1 MSLDGPTSPDDP
13 EWVDE
18 IVRRALERAGAD
30 DPSAAPVAPPSA
42 QQPAPQAPEPRPA
55 PQQAQPSEPVQPTG
69 AQAQQPPAQAPPT
82 QQTPPTQPVTPQHE
96 VRRPAGDVVQPSIEA
111 QPAQP
116 RLPTEDD
123 LVSAYPISDHAQPD
137 HIAGTRPAPQRAA
150 QGTMPYPDDG
160 FDQDRFDQDRFDEAL
175 GAEFAEPASDD
186 PISGRMRGFLE
197 WGAVVVGA
205 LAVALLIKTFL
216 MQAYFIPS
224 GSMEPTLQ
232 IGDRVLVNKL
242 SYDFGDIGRGDL
254 VVFNRPPN
262 QPDGEDDLIKRVI
275 ALPGET
281 IEIRDGQVFITTVD
295 NPNQQRLEEPYLAEG
310 VSTTGLVNTQA
321 CVNATATSCTIPDGF
336 VFVMGDNRPGS
347 RDSRVFGP
355 ISEDLVVG
363 RAFLRVWPLGDVGF
377 L

>member
-1 MSLDGPTSPDDP
+1 MTVGGVGCHPGTTRVPAVSLDGPTSPDDP

-30 DPSAAPVAPPSA
+30 DPGPAPAAPPRQEVTPGPAEHPA
-42 QQPAPQAPEPRPA
+42 PAPQPPEATPPRP
-55 PQQAQPSEPVQPTG
+55 
-69 AQAQQPPAQAPPT
+69 QAPPRESAL
-82 QQTPPTQPVTPQHE
+82 PRAEAAAPASPT
-96 VRRPAGDVVQPSIEA
+96 IEPLHS
-111 QPAQP
+111 QPAADP

-123 LVSAYPISDHAQPD
+123 LVSAYPISDHGQPDQIAGAQP
-137 HIAGTRPAPQRAA
+137 TPQRAA
-150 QGTMPYPDDG
+150 QGTMPYPDEG
-160 FDQDRFDQDRFDEAL
+160 FDQARFDEAL
-175 GAEFAEPASDD
+175 GAEFQDPESDD
-186 PISGRMRGFLE
+186 PIGGRMRGFLE

-242 SYDFGDIGRGDL
+242 SYDFGDVGRGDL
-254 VVFNRPPN
+254 IVFNRPPN

-295 NPNQQRLEEPYLAEG
+295 NPNQQRLEEPYLAEAIT
-310 VSTTGLVNTQA
+310 TTGLVNTSA
-321 CVNATATSCTIPDGF
+321 CVNATATSCEIPDGF
-336 VFVMGDNRPGS
+336 LFVMGDNRPGS

-363 RAFLRVWPLGDVGF
+363 RAFLRVWPLGDIGF

>member
-1 MSLDGPTSPDDP
+1 
-13 EWVDE
+13 
-18 IVRRALERAGAD
+18 
-30 DPSAAPVAPPSA
+30 
-42 QQPAPQAPEPRPA
+42 
-55 PQQAQPSEPVQPTG
+55 
-69 AQAQQPPAQAPPT
+69 
-82 QQTPPTQPVTPQHE
+82 
-96 VRRPAGDVVQPSIEA
+96 
-111 QPAQP
+111 
-116 RLPTEDD
+116 
-123 LVSAYPISDHAQPD
+123 
-137 HIAGTRPAPQRAA
+137 
-150 QGTMPYPDDG
+150 MPYPDDG
-160 FDQDRFDQDRFDEAL
+160 FDQARFDEAL
-175 GAEFAEPASDD
+175 GAEFQDPDAED
-186 PISGRMRGFLE
+186 PIGGRMRGFLE

-254 VVFNRPPN
+254 IVFNRPPN

-295 NPNQQRLEEPYLAEG
+295 NPNQQRLEEPYLAE
-310 VSTTGLVNTQA
+310 SITTTGLVNTQA
-321 CVNATATSCTIPDGF
+321 CASATATSCEIPEGF

-363 RAFLRVWPLGDVGF
+363 RAFLRVWPLGDIGF

>member
-30 DPSAAPVAPPSA
+30 DPSAAPAAPPAA
-42 QQPAPQAPEPRPA
+42 QQPTPQAPA
-55 PQQAQPSEPVQPTG
+55 PQPTPQPQEPATAPAQPQPS
-69 AQAQQPPAQAPPT
+69 QVERPPAQP
-82 QQTPPTQPVTPQHE
+82 QPTPQPQPQAPVAPHHE
-96 VRRPAGDVVQPSIEA
+96 VQRPAGDVIQPAVQPQSTES
-111 QPAQP
+111 

-137 HIAGTRPAPQRAA
+137 HIAGTRPVAQRTA

-160 FDQDRFDQDRFDEAL
+160 FDQDRFDEAL
-175 GAEFAEPASDD
+175 GSEFAEPESAD
-186 PISGRMRGFLE
+186 PIGGRMRGFLE

-275 ALPGET
+275 ALEGET

-310 VSTTGLVNTQA
+310 ISTTGLVNTQA

-363 RAFLRVWPLGDVGF
+363 RAFLRVWPLGDIGF